1 MKEKII
7 EKRVMKM
14 KKVFVTL
21 LMLMMVVRLFAAV
34 AGTDVKGS
42 DTLPD
47 SIKISATVTGGTAIY
62 FADGESSTTV
72 ANEKE
77 ILPIGADNNKVTAD
91 IYAVCETNSATPI
104 TLNLYGTALTLSS
117 GENGYNSKGKVDLTA
132 TVSNVKGITELPE
145 TTSVTFD
152 DVSTSDIATNG
163 TTTDLASIPFGEA
176 SADAAGKRTLRA
188 KISLEADMTDK
199 TAGTYDSYLILEV
212 APGQE

>member
-1 MKEKII
+1 
-7 EKRVMKM
+7 M

-21 LMLMMVVRLFAAV
+21 LMLMMVVGLFAAV
-34 AGTDVKGS
+34 AGTGVKGS

-72 ANEKE
+72 ADTKPLE
-77 ILPIGADNNKVTAD
+77 IGDDNKATAD

-163 TTTDLASIPFGEA
+163 TTTDLARISFGEA

-188 KISLEADMTDK
+188 KISLEADMKDK